1 MERLQIAMRDVALP
15 DGAEAAIRAEAA
27 RLNSFYDRLVSCRV
41 LVETP
46 HRHLRE
52 GALYN
57 VRIDLTLPGGELVVK
72 RQPEKDLLS
81 AIQRAFEAARRRL
94 EDYARVQ
101 RGAVKAT
108 GKPARAR
115 VVRLFPYEGYGFL
128 EAAGGREIYDH
139 RNSVL
144 NGGFD
149 RMEVG
154 TVVRFTEEEGE
165 RGPQASS
172 VAPAGGRRRQK
183 GGTTA

>member
-1 MERLQIAMRDVALP
+1 MERLQIAMRDVTLHE
-15 DGAEAAIRAEAA
+15 GTEAAIRAEAT
-27 RLNSFYDRLVSCRV
+27 RLNSFYDRLVTCRV

-46 HRHLRE
+46 HRHLRD
-52 GALYN
+52 GAQYN
-57 VRIDLTLPGGELVVK
+57 VRIGLTLPGGELVVK
-72 RQPEKDLLS
+72 RQPEKDLPS

-101 RGAVKAT
+101 RGAVKTT

-115 VVRLFPYEGYGFL
+115 IARLFPYEGYGFL
-128 EAAGGREIYDH
+128 ETGGGDEVYFH

-149 RMEVG
+149 RLEVG
-154 TVVRFTEEEGE
+154 ALVRYTEEEGE

-172 VAPAGGRRRQK
+172 VAPAGKRHRGRN
-183 GGTTA
+183 TASA